1 MFRVRH
7 ALIIALLAVAPALA
21 GCSGTSLSTYIPD
34 WLQPKPAA
42 PPTQALQ
49 FESQPPGADARTEQ
63 GQTCLTPCSLAVPIT
78 GQTVTFVLNGYASQ
92 SAQVQVSQAGDLSPN
107 PLTVVLQPIGPPPRP
122 VAKPRKKPRPKPAAR
137 PAPSAQQPAIMAP
150 EQAPGSVPPPS
161 SSPFPPPPP
170 PSR

>member
-7 ALIIALLAVAPALA
+7 ALVIASLSVAPVLT
-21 GCSGTSLSTYIPD
+21 GCSGSSLSTYLPD

-78 GQTVTFVLNGYASQ
+78 NQSVTFVLNGYVSQ
-92 SAQVQVSQAGDLSPN
+92 TAQVEVTQAGDLSPN
-107 PLTVVLQPIGPPPRP
+107 PLMVALAPIAPPPRP
-122 VAKPRKKPRPKPAAR
+122 VAKPRKKPRPKPVAR
-137 PAPSAQQPAIMAP
+137 TAPAQQPAIVAP
-150 EQAPGSVPPPS
+150 EQAPGSVPPS
-161 SSPFPPPPP
+161 ASPFPPPPP